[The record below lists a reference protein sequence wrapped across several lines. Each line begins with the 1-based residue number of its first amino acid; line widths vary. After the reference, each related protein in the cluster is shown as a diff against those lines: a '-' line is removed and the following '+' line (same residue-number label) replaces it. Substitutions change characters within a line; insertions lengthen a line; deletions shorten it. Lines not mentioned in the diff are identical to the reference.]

1 LLLVA
6 KFPSKTWKKQGLS
19 KHIAD
24 NSSAESSSVGN
35 PCAENTGGKY
45 YLKADIATMA
55 VGRAV

>member
-1 LLLVA
+1 VA